1 MENKYNHLFSIN
13 EQYKNGFW
21 GTNNF
26 DNKEKFALRNA
37 FLAVTNV
44 DQVKYTSSLIPKNVN
59 LGNVLKSYENF
70 NSQFNGV
77 NTVKNYVFDIETVGS
92 LLSNATFE
100 EQKLGTITEF
110 SLLSFDAT
118 KKGNQIIDSNYQ
130 KVANFTFGITQ
141 KELEQANYLTS
152 IYEGLLNNDPNF
164 KGMKLTNSELSS
176 LKFFAMY
183 GGEDI
188 SKTKGKGKYFTKENG
203 IFNIKSHYE
212 SMNEFDLDAIK
223 QGIYN
228 MRTIGVNQGV
238 DTTNG
243 KKMLDAM
250 VGSLNEIKANNS
262 SLFGYNIDHFDI
274 PFLQNFL
281 NKNANSI
288 SSNIP
293 DVKSLNT
300 FDVRRAMQAGEGE
313 SIARTTY
320 NLLKTQGKTVNLTK
334 LGTLS
339 GQALIRGLEDFEAHV
354 ALEDAPITTKMFFKT
369 QSDGSS
375 LYSDVIE
382 NVVTKPT
389 TSFDTTNKG
398 DFVLK
403 AKKASRIDSNGGING
418 GMYDQYLVKDA
429 QGKYSP
435 VEYMSLSTNKDM
447 HYKINK
453 YGKIPKEVLNVAYP
467 EANFNFETNQDFV
480 YGLMLDNASTTR
492 EESAFIVR
500 ETEEEMQKV
509 FNRFELKQLQ
519 LDHTKDI
526 ETAYYTTQGII
537 DIETQNKIQDN
548 ARRRLMSTR
557 EAKQGGIKLAKDFNE
572 TYELVNE
579 SFSQLANTSD
589 KLSVDEFT
597 KIVKGESNIKSDFIY
612 DILDKKFPHSKANQD
627 AFLYGYGKI
636 ADEYLVSNKIINTI
650 ENSYRQLPDEY
661 ANNYYNTL
669 LYNKVLGD
677 IENETFDYAKSF
689 QVLDGATNKDEIIDE
704 ALRISKNKRNAP
716 ISKIGYD
723 HIDLLNPIPNNLNK
737 SDFYNLGVNDRYFG
751 VTASHYEDITYS
763 IMNKANS
770 IAKNPTSI
778 LTQNQILNKK
788 KSYVKALTKDL
799 HKRGVIDKSSL
810 KWYREALNSVSS
822 DDAMFHIYGQLGGD
836 LMNIVE
842 KSKGSFNYEQLS
854 NRNIP
859 IKSNL
864 AKSYKGL
871 IKKDLN
877 LNVIDSNKVL
887 GTSYSDFVINN
898 LHKGDFDNFISNSL
912 EDYKS
917 FSNITFIKN
926 TVDGDGFTKS
936 SAARWLKSEFG
947 YTDEH
952 IDTLKS
958 ALYGRNG
965 IVTKTENGTD
975 LSAYLFTMKD
985 KRGNLMPAIGM
996 SKKGATIEFNKNK
1009 LPENMSYMILPKL
1022 ESEGIV
1028 KIGDVRKVNAK
1039 RLNIY
1044 QYNNAAGET
1053 ITKASN
1059 RDLISRSISALTLR
1073 KNDIRNMIESGDYN
1087 NLTYSLNS
1095 TSKRIQLNEKGLSQ
1109 NIVRRTKDG
1118 KEFSAFIPNKLD
1130 FDNINTVNQNE
1141 IMKMLPILYEDSAS
1155 SIKANMQKA
1164 FPDGLADKYIKDVE
1178 RVIKSNRSF
1187 TMENFSPQVVEWMYA
1202 NAYSND
1208 GVIKQSM
1215 NYFDRINDTKSSS
1228 IFKELLNGHSFIKD
1242 SNMTDFL
1249 VSMSPGIKANQL
1261 AQFTAYTRPTQNQG
1275 RGSLPFVLDY
1285 FNYTDFEKNYGIKF
1299 GSYLTSASDLK
1310 NYNIKMNENGLNVTT
1325 GFIGDVKQMKT
1336 GDAYLAIH
1344 DATINLNNKNLQ
1356 KGDEILQNINKK
1368 YNTNYNRKDLNT
1380 ALDVL
1385 ERRTSFFE
1393 GGGLVKPGLTDFMTT
1408 EQIYSMEVGEDF
1420 FNSIN
1425 EGDIINK
1432 NQSLGIS
1439 RKGKKLSHK
1448 KSDVVIL
1455 GKEEIGFDTDELF
1468 DKDKTFKVSYKFKN
1482 KTNPDLVKLSTFGGN
1497 EKGVF
1502 NTINLGEGKEKLA
1515 RGLFEEIFGESVVA
1529 VSSAELFKHDSYGGI
1544 LSSYI
1549 NTIADEAIKY
1559 DKINKTDEL
1568 SKFVSVLRREMPSM
1582 GYTLDYDPNTK
1593 RRIITHLN
1601 ADEVSKTSNPFTAM
1615 KNVIGEY
1622 RGRND
1627 AFGNKVASTID
1638 YMEENQIFKL
1648 DIGQMHLTDSYA
1660 QNAKY
1665 NNKMIQLGNISAG
1678 KEVTER
1684 TRLEHRNK
1692 IRATKEYK
1700 EGDQIVSNI
1709 YTALRQSQ
1717 GEDIGIIEDI
1727 NIKEFVFSGGEPSY
1741 EELKKNKIFDFG
1753 RRNEYGA
1760 KINSYKVTLP
1770 EGLSVVHPV
1779 TNQAVNE
1786 VFLPSVKTYH
1796 LDGQV
1801 MLSDLQM
1808 DEENFILSLHN
1819 YMKEPGN
1826 INNRDLVQRRFN
1838 QVYKSMGK
1846 ELSHKDGIKSKLMES
1861 IKYDT
1866 GGMEIIGKMVAPE
1879 FEFEYEGNIL
1889 SNAPLDENGHLRK
1902 GTKIK
1907 GFLDRS
1913 ANDILKFD
1921 KDKNVIGAYENI
1933 KYSELALKEKGVD
1946 FKRIGKQI
1954 LVDKLDVESKFMPNI
1969 LKAQEDIAMANI
1981 ILDTAK
1987 MSNHTEVIESVL
1999 EQIEGKYER
2008 LGKEYFRE
2016 VGVLQQGGRHPV
2028 MSKTSLGVQR
2038 AFLDD
2043 SLEGRTMIGNY
2054 VTVLKKWFGDVDS
2067 DQGVGKLIGL
2077 SDNGEFNL
2085 LPITSQ
2091 EYITANIAYENSAKD
2106 NTKLLISGIEDYNK
2120 DFQEDKFIYSGNKL
2134 KPLELAEQKAMKSLG
2149 EDIVNGDF
2157 NLYKSEFHNVLAMK
2171 ARSMKLAVSKPSIQN
2186 YNLREVAEHL
2196 HGADIS
2202 NRVYSDMLDMTRLVE
2217 QNIISLKHIKDL
2229 GLALDTTPV
2238 DVYTEGL
2245 KLMTSFDATKAEEG
2259 FEKVVGVFNQLQLF
2273 GTDGIVSH
2281 DMLDGSIP
2289 YDELPTDVHKQLY
2302 SLREMLSENDAKR
2315 FYGNLLITSE
2325 KSDGKYTTFL
2335 QEAFSEDAKFIN
2347 TEAGRNAQK
2356 ILNDAT
2362 NLEYLELDNV
2372 KFGINQHIQAKGFE
2386 PYKILELDKNTRD
2399 GFSKVVLQDL
2409 YSGDTT
2415 SVVGS
2420 TFDDISRQLSDL
2432 GFKHTKDPVATTLS
2446 STDLFNKR
2454 FASYDDFV
2462 RETVLE
2468 NTVGAMNDKN
2478 ISSNKRLLLDTID
2491 NEISRFGVSDEMK
2504 EVIEKEINSL
2514 NKTQKKAYI
2523 KSYLDKTKDVYFE
2536 TENLINE
2543 LRLTNTLEQSE
2554 VLKIAKDYYQ
2564 TTRVDLTKEM
2574 NDGIRRKAIQA
2585 NKKEVYKGNI
2595 KNMHYANLDIYM
2607 EHYKNKGEVNKI
2619 GYKGTSAIRSERLS
2633 SLVNENLKNKTFE
2646 ELGKMQ
2652 IKLGEETLSL
2662 NSMNIDEVVDV
2673 ALKNTEKSK
2682 NVSRETHEVVK
2693 HYLSKID
2700 TSNARQSS
2708 IITESRLRGMA
2719 ETVTSAQNDVI
2730 REMARKSVKST
2741 KETFISKTVDYVK
2754 ANKMKSTLIA
2764 AASIGIASAITGA
2777 VSKNSALVPK
2787 NNAHEEK
2794 IDTEYQTRD
2803 SVKDVAPSSNKTVI
2817 VQSPHNKKGVNY
2829 KVSTRNRGSASNDA
2843 LLKGLRSLVGNDANL
2858 RYREERDDRE
2868 INESWLK
2875 DKMSDLF

>member
-1 MENKYNHLFSIN
+1 MDSKYNHLYSIN
-13 EQYKNGFW
+13 EQFKNGFW

-37 FLAVTNV
+37 FLPVANV
-44 DQVKYTSSLIPKNVN
+44 EQTKYTSSLIPRNVS
-59 LGNVLKSYENF
+59 LASVLKSYKNF
-70 NSQFNGV
+70 NEQFNDADK
-77 NTVKNYVFDIETVGS
+77 VKNYVFDIETVGS
-92 LLSNATFE
+92 LLPNATFE

-118 KKGNQIIDSNYQ
+118 KNGSQIVDSNYS

-141 KELEQANYLTS
+141 QELQQANYLTS
-152 IYEGLLNNDPNF
+152 VYEGLLHNDPDF
-164 KGMKLTNSELSS
+164 KGMKLTNSEISS

-188 SKTKGKGKYFTKENG
+188 NKIKGNSKYFGKYDG
-203 IFNIKSHYE
+203 IYNIRTHYKGA
-212 SMNEFDLDAIK
+212 NELDLNAIK

-238 DTTNG
+238 DTKKG
-243 KKMLDAM
+243 KKMLNEM
-250 VGSLNEIKANNS
+250 VDSLNEIKAKNS
-262 SLFGYNIDHFDI
+262 TLFGYNIDHFDI
-274 PFLQNFL
+274 PFLQNFF

-293 DVKSLNT
+293 DLKSLNT
-300 FDVRRAMQAGEGE
+300 FDVRRAMQVGEGE
-313 SIARTTY
+313 SVARNMY
-320 NLLKTQGKTVNLTK
+320 DLMEKYGKSVNLSNI
-334 LGTLS
+334 GTLS
-339 GQALIRGLEDFEAHV
+339 VQALARGVEEFDAHI
-354 ALEDAPITTKMFFKT
+354 ALEDAPITTKMFFRT
-369 QSDGSS
+369 QKDGTS
-375 LYSDVIE
+375 LYSDVV
-382 NVVTKPT
+382 NNLTNKSVRAFKTN
-389 TSFDTTNKG
+389 NKG
-398 DFVLK
+398 DIVLK
-403 AKKASRIDSNGGING
+403 AKKASRIDSNAGING

-429 QGKYSP
+429 NGKYSP

-447 HYKINK
+447 HYRLNK
-453 YGKIPKEVLNVAYP
+453 YGKIPKDVLSVAYP
-467 EANFNFETNQDFV
+467 EANFNFETNQDYV
-480 YGLMLDNASTTR
+480 YGLMLENASTKR
-492 EESAFIVR
+492 NESAFIVR

-509 FNRFELKQLQ
+509 FNRFEIKKLR
-519 LDHTKDI
+519 LDLDKDI
-526 ETAYYTTQGII
+526 ETAYYTTQGAI
-537 DIETQNKIQDN
+537 DITTQNKIQDN

-579 SFSQLANTSD
+579 SFSQLANTSE
-589 KLSVDEFT
+589 KLSVDEFA
-597 KIVKGESNIKSDFIY
+597 KIIEGESNIKSDFIY

-627 AFLYGYGKI
+627 AFIYGYGKI
-636 ADEYLVSNKIINTI
+636 ADEHLVSSKVINAI

-689 QVLDGATNKDEIIDE
+689 QVLDGATNKDEIVDE
-704 ALRISKNKRNAP
+704 ALRISKNKVNMP
-716 ISKIGYD
+716 VSKIGYD
-723 HIDLLNPIPNNLNK
+723 HIDLLNPIPNNLKK
-737 SDFYNLGVNDRYFG
+737 SDFYNLSANDRYFG

-770 IAKNPTSI
+770 IAKNPTSM
-778 LTQNQILNKK
+778 LTQNQLLNKK
-788 KSYVKALTKDL
+788 KSYIKALTKDL
-799 HKRGVIDKSSL
+799 NKRGVIDKSSL
-810 KWYREALNSVSS
+810 KWYKKAINSVSS

-836 LMNIVE
+836 LMKVIE
-842 KSKGSFNYEQLS
+842 QSKKTFSPEELTS
-854 NRNIP
+854 RKIP

-877 LNVIDSNKVL
+877 LNVIESNKIL
-887 GTSYSDFVINN
+887 GTSYSDFVLNN
-898 LHKGDFDNFISNSL
+898 LHKGNFDSFITNSL

-917 FSNITFIKN
+917 YSNVTFIQN
-926 TVDGDGFTKS
+926 TVDGDAFGNS

-947 YTDEH
+947 YNDEH
-952 IDTLKS
+952 IETLKRS
-958 ALYGRNG
+958 LYGRNG

-985 KRGNLMPAIGM
+985 KRGNLMPAIGI
-996 SKKGATIEFNKNK
+996 SKKGANIEFSKNK
-1009 LPENMSYMILPKL
+1009 LPDNMSYMILPKL
-1022 ESEGIV
+1022 ESEGVV
-1028 KIGDVRKVNAK
+1028 KLGDVRKVNAK

-1059 RDLISRSISALTLR
+1059 RDLISRSISTLTLR
-1073 KNDIRNMIESGDYN
+1073 KNDIRNMVANDEYN

-1130 FDNINTVNQNE
+1130 FDNINTINQNE
-1141 IMKMLPILYEDSAS
+1141 IMKMLPILYKDSEYK
-1155 SIKANMQKA
+1155 IRANMQNA
-1164 FPDGLADKYIKDVE
+1164 FPDGLADKYIKDIE
-1178 RVIKSNRSF
+1178 GVIKSNRSF
-1187 TMENFSPQVVEWMYA
+1187 TMENFSPQVVEWLYA

-1208 GVIKQSM
+1208 GIINQSM
-1215 NYFDRINDTKSSS
+1215 MYFNDLNDKESAK
-1228 IFKELLNGHSFIKD
+1228 IFKDLLNGHSFIKD

-1261 AQFTAYTRPTQNQG
+1261 AQFTSYTRPTQNQG
-1275 RGSLPFVLDY
+1275 RGSLPFVLDD
-1285 FNYTDFEKNYGIKF
+1285 FNYKDFEKNYGIKF
-1299 GSYLTSASDLK
+1299 GSYLTSASDLES
-1310 NYNIKMNENGLNVTT
+1310 YNKKIYERGINVTT
-1325 GFIGDVKQMKT
+1325 GFVGDVKQMKT

-1344 DATINLNNKNLQ
+1344 EARDESLKT
-1356 KGDEILQNINKK
+1356 GDEILQNINRK

-1385 ERRTSFFE
+1385 ESRTSFFE
-1393 GGGLVKPGLTDFMTT
+1393 GGGLIKPGLTDFMTT
-1408 EQIYSMEVGEDF
+1408 EQVYSMEVGEEF
-1420 FNSIN
+1420 FNNIN

-1432 NQSLGIS
+1432 HQSLGVN

-1468 DKDKTFKVSYKFKN
+1468 DKDKTFKVSYKFKD
-1482 KTNPDLVKLSTFGGN
+1482 KTNPDIVKLSTFGGN

-1515 RGLFEEIFGESVVA
+1515 RGIFEEIFGENVVA

-1549 NTIADEAIKY
+1549 NTIADEAMKY
-1559 DKINKTDEL
+1559 DKIHKTDEL
-1568 SKFVSVLRREMPSM
+1568 SNLVSVLRREMPSM
-1582 GYTLDYDPNTK
+1582 GYKIDYDPNTK
-1593 RRIITHLN
+1593 RKIITHLN
-1601 ADEVSKTSNPFTAM
+1601 ANEVGKTSNPFTAM

-1627 AFGNKVASTID
+1627 AFGKQVVSTID
-1638 YMEENQIFKL
+1638 YMEDNQIFKL

-1700 EGDQIVSNI
+1700 EGDQMLSNI

-1717 GEDIGIIEDI
+1717 GEDIGIVDDI
-1727 NIKEFVFSGGEPSY
+1727 DLKDFVFAGGEPSY
-1741 EELKKNKIFDFG
+1741 DEIKRNKIFDFG
-1753 RRNEYGA
+1753 RQNEYGA

-1796 LDGQV
+1796 LDGTT
-1801 MLSDLQM
+1801 MLSDLQK
-1808 DEENFILSLHN
+1808 DEENFILALHN

-1826 INNRDLVQRRFN
+1826 VNNRDLVQSRFN
-1838 QVYKSMGK
+1838 EVYKSMGR
-1846 ELSHKDGIKSKLMES
+1846 ELSSKDGIKGKLMES

-1866 GGMEIIGKMVAPE
+1866 GGMEIIGKMIAPE

-1921 KDKNVIGAYENI
+1921 KDQNVIGAYENI
-1933 KYSELALKEKGVD
+1933 KYSELALREKGVD
-1946 FKRIGKQI
+1946 FTKIGKQLLI
-1954 LVDKLDVESKFMPNI
+1954 DKIDTEPRFMPNI
-1969 LKAQEDIAMANI
+1969 IKAQEDIAMANI
-1981 ILDTAK
+1981 ILDAAK
-1987 MSNHTEVIESVL
+1987 MSDQTELIKSVT

-2077 SDNGEFNL
+2077 SNNGEFNL

-2091 EYITANIAYENSAKD
+2091 EYITANMAYEHSALD
-2106 NTKLLISGIEDYNK
+2106 NTKYLISGIEDYNK

-2157 NLYKSEFHNVLAMK
+2157 NLYNSEFHNVLAMK

-2196 HGADIS
+2196 YGADVS

-2217 QNIISLKHIKDL
+2217 QNIISLKHVKDL
-2229 GLALDTTPV
+2229 GVAVNTTPV
-2238 DVYTEGL
+2238 DVYTDGL
-2245 KLMTSFDATKAEEG
+2245 KLMTSFNGSRAEEG

-2273 GTDGIVSH
+2273 GSEGIVSH

-2289 YDELPTDVHKQLY
+2289 YDELPTDVHRQLY
-2302 SLREMLSENDAKR
+2302 SLKEMLSESDAKR
-2315 FYGNLLITSE
+2315 YYGNLLVTPNG
-2325 KSDGKYTTFL
+2325 SDGKYTTFL
-2335 QEAFSEDAKFIN
+2335 QEAFSEDASFID

-2356 ILNDAT
+2356 ILHDAT
-2362 NLEYLELDNV
+2362 NLEYLELGDV
-2372 KFGINQHIQAKGFE
+2372 RFGANQHIQSKNFE
-2386 PYKILELDKNTRD
+2386 PYKILELDKNSRD

-2415 SVVGS
+2415 SLVGS

-2432 GFKHTKDPVATTLS
+2432 GFSYAKDPVPTTLS
-2446 STDLFNKR
+2446 STQMFNKR

-2462 RETVLE
+2462 KETILE
-2468 NTVGAMNDKN
+2468 NVVGSMSDKN

-2491 NEISRFGVSDEMK
+2491 NEISRFGVSSEMK

-2514 NKTQKKAYI
+2514 NKSQKKAYA
-2523 KSYLDKTKDVYFE
+2523 KSYLNKTKDVYFE

-2543 LRLTNTLEQSE
+2543 LRLTNTLDQSE
-2554 VLKIAKDYYQ
+2554 VLKIAKNYYE

-2585 NKKEVYKGNI
+2585 NKKEAYRVNI
-2595 KNMHYANLDIYM
+2595 DNMRYGNLDIYM
-2607 EHYKNKGEVNKI
+2607 EHYKNKGEVNLI

-2662 NSMNIDEVVDV
+2662 NSMNIDEVVEI
-2673 ALKNTEKSK
+2673 ALRNTEKSK
-2682 NVSRETHEVVK
+2682 SVSRETHEIVK
-2693 HYLSKID
+2693 HYLSQID
-2700 TSNARQSS
+2700 TSNAKQSAKILDS
-2708 IITESRLRGMA
+2708 KVNNIVR
-2719 ETVTSAQNDVI
+2719 TVNTSQNEVI
-2730 REMARKSVKST
+2730 REMAKKSVKSS
-2741 KETFISKTVDYVK
+2741 KDTFISKTIDYVK
-2754 ANKMKSTLIA
+2754 ANKLKSSLVA
-2764 AASIGIASAITGA
+2764 VASIGIASAITGA
-2777 VSKNSALVPK
+2777 VTKNSPLVPK
-2787 NNAHEEK
+2787 NNAHEE
-2794 IDTEYQTRD
+2794 DVDQRYQTRD

-2817 VQSPHNKKGVNY
+2817 VQPPNSQKGVNY
-2829 KVSTRNRGSASNDA
+2829 KVSTRNKGSADNDA
-2843 LLKGLRSLVGNDANL
+2843 LLKGLRSLVGNDSNL